1 MPFFLTSLMEVSCLM
16 SSYCFCNAQLFIT
29 NPNPNPNP
37 ETAFFQKSDKPQ
49 PRQHVLLTPIWI
61 CAFLHAYSP
70 HPTPLPIP
78 TLPCFWAFALWSTWK
93 CLLFSASYHYVS
105 CNKYLPFQ
113 LCSSWKVLSPWR
125 GDILFFICTQPPTP
139 PSPHSLPPSL
149 PQGEF
154 LKSGAKILL
163 GPFGP
168 AFFWHPFEIAF
179 ILLRNIYLRTK
190 DSDEIIPPFA
200 LLSPNLQYRR
210 SAWISSFRT
219 ENFLKIIG
227 IDGVNRRFA
236 TKQYVAPKK
245 RTMLREQPIS

>member
-1 MPFFLTSLMEVSCLM
+1 MSCLT
-16 SSYCFCNAQLFIT
+16 SSYCFCDVQLFI
-29 NPNPNPNP
+29 NPNPNP
-37 ETAFFQKSDKPQ
+37 ETAFFQKHKPQ
-49 PRQHVLLTPIWI
+49 PWPHSLLTP
-61 CAFLHAYSP
+61 FKFVPFFMHT

-78 TLPCFWAFALWSTWK
+78 SLFLGI
-93 CLLFSASYHYVS
+93 LLFDAFENVYYFLLHIMMSAAIIICHFNCV
-105 CNKYLPFQ
+105 CLEKYRHLEEGTFCFLFAPHPPPLP
-113 LCSSWKVLSPWR
+113 P
-125 GDILFFICTQPPTP
+125 
-139 PSPHSLPPSL
+139 LPPSL

-236 TKQYVAPKK
+236 AKQYVAPKN
-245 RTMLREQPIS
+245 RTMLREQPIR

>member
-1 MPFFLTSLMEVSCLM
+1 MLNFLSQTL
-16 SSYCFCNAQLFIT
+16 A
-29 NPNPNPNP
+29 NPNP

-61 CAFLHAYSP
+61 CAFLHAYLP
-70 HPTPLPIP
+70 HPDLFLGICSLMHLKMFSYFVLHIIMSSAISICHFNCVRLEKYCHLGEGTFYFL
-78 TLPCFWAFALWSTWK
+78 FA
-93 CLLFSASYHYVS
+93 
-105 CNKYLPFQ
+105 
-113 LCSSWKVLSPWR
+113 
-125 GDILFFICTQPPTP
+125 PTP
-139 PSPHSLPPSL
+139 PPHPSPTPSL

-154 LKSGAKILL
+154 LKSGAKILF
-163 GPFGP
+163 GPFGQSPTP
-168 AFFWHPFEIAF
+168 APRFSDTL

-236 TKQYVAPKK
+236 AKQYVAPKK